1 MSLCKMKK
9 QFEENI
15 SLIVALVAA
24 SCCIFMFW
32 LGWDMGEKSHAIK
45 DTTLYSEEDL
55 TGSYNVGFEDGLHEA
70 EEASMASHTEIVENW
85 LCNLQDVTINGEVVH
100 IVDGNGEEWVITCE

>member
-1 MSLCKMKK
+1 MKK
-9 QFEENI
+9 HFKENI

-32 LGWDMGEKSHAIK
+32 LGWDMGDKSHAIR
-45 DTTLYSEEDL
+45 DNTIYSEEDL
-55 TGSYNVGFEDGLHEA
+55 TSSYQNGYNDALIEA
-70 EEASMASHTEIVENW
+70 EEASMANQIEVVESW
-85 LCNLQDVTINGEVVH
+85 MSNLQDVTINGKVIH

>member
-1 MSLCKMKK
+1 MKNQVK
-9 QFEENI
+9 ENI
-15 SLIVALVAA
+15 GLIVALVATLC
-24 SCCIFMFW
+24 SIFMFY

-55 TGSYNVGFEDGLHEA
+55 TGSYNVGYEDGLHEA
-70 EEASMASHTEIVENW
+70 EEASMTSHAEIVESW

-100 IVDGNGEEWVITCE
+100 IVDGNGEEWVITAE

>member
-1 MSLCKMKK
+1 MKNQVK
-9 QFEENI
+9 ENI
-15 SLIVALVAA
+15 VLIAALVAA
-24 SCCIFMFW
+24 VCSVFMFY

-70 EEASMASHTEIVENW
+70 EEASMASQIEIVESW
-85 LCNLQDVTINGEVVH
+85 LCNLESVTINDEVVH
-100 IVDGNGEEWVITCE
+100 IVDGNGEEWVITTE